1 MMTGDEL
8 YRRMFT
14 KESTTIHTVPT
25 KAEVLDVLRAW
36 ATWSQQY
43 GPLIGNDQTFI
54 EIAEKTVDLIS
65 RQDLR
70 RTRNPD
76 PDLT

>member
-1 MMTGDEL
+1 MMMTGDEL
-8 YRRMFT
+8 YHRMFT
-14 KESTTIHTVPT
+14 KESTTSHAAPT
-25 KAEVLDVLRAW
+25 KVEVLDVLRAW

-43 GPLIGNDQTFI
+43 GPLIDNDQTFI
-54 EIAEKTVDLIS
+54 EITEKTIDLIS

-76 PDLT
+76 LT

>member
-14 KESTTIHTVPT
+14 KESTTTHAAPT
-25 KAEVLDVLRAW
+25 KAELLTALRAW
-36 ATWSQQY
+36 ATWSQEY
-43 GPLIGNDQTFI
+43 GSFIGENSTFV
-54 EIAEKTVDLIS
+54 EITEKTIDLIS

-70 RTRNPD
+70 QTRNPD
-76 PDLT
+76 LT

>member
-1 MMTGDEL
+1 MMTGDEH

-14 KESTTIHTVPT
+14 KESTTVHATPT
-25 KAEVLDVLRAW
+25 KTELLDALRAW

-43 GPLIGNDQTFI
+43 GSFFEQSPTFL
-54 EIAEKTVDLIS
+54 EICEKTVDLIS

-76 PDLT
+76 LT

>member
-14 KESTTIHTVPT
+14 KESTTVHTAPT
-25 KAEVLDVLRAW
+25 KAELLDTLRAW
-36 ATWSQQY
+36 ATWSQEY
-43 GPLIGNDQTFI
+43 GSFIGENSTFV
-54 EIAEKTVDLIS
+54 EITEKTIDLIS

-70 RTRNPD
+70 HTRNPD
-76 PDLT
+76 LT

>member
-1 MMTGDEL
+1 
-8 YRRMFT
+8 
-14 KESTTIHTVPT
+14 
-25 KAEVLDVLRAW
+25 
-36 ATWSQQY
+36 

-54 EIAEKTVDLIS
+54 EIAEKTIDLIS